1 VQPLELP
8 RDVVPEVGELPE
20 GSCLTPARNPR
31 FVGRAADLLRI
42 ATTLRAGR
50 VALVTGEDGIGK
62 TQLALEFVHRYGR
75 LFEGGVFWLSFSVPD
90 QVPAQVAA
98 CGDVGLRGDYA
109 RLTLDQQVQLVSAAW
124 QSPTP
129 RLLVFDEC
137 EHPGALRE
145 WLPTQGGAHV
155 LVTTRRLLWDGQPP
169 GAIQELGPLG
179 REDAAAL
186 LRRFRPDLHAATPA
200 LRFLAG
206 ELGDVPL
213 ALRLAGGFLR
223 CQRDE
228 IAIESMLGLLRARD
242 VLERA
247 AALVPQVEEPAEAP
261 GRPLFGRRAAPQAPP
276 VARTF
281 ALATQSLTRGGPAGA
296 RALAVLVRAAHFAP
310 GEPVPREALIGPD
323 GDEDALAELVEL
335 ALLEADGEGW
345 LRLHRLLA
353 DYVRRS
359 WHDPDARGAAEEAM
373 IEWARAAGQSGD
385 PSQRLAAA
393 PHLETVTTEA
403 LRRAQDERSAA
414 LAFELGSSLW
424 AAGDLTAAR
433 PYLQR
438 AVDIREATLGP
449 SDARTI
455 DSLAN
460 LGLLL
465 QAQGDLSGAR
475 AALERALEL
484 SRRWL
489 GPDHPD
495 TLAILANLAWTLR
508 YEGDLAGALTHLQRA
523 LAAAERTFGADHAE
537 TAASLDRLA
546 LLLREQGNAVAAR
559 PYLERALRIRVE
571 SLGDDHPT
579 LLPGLVDLGMLLL
592 SLGDPA
598 EARPYLRQAL
608 ECAEEVL
615 GPDHVDTAL
624 ALDGVAALHQAEG
637 ELVRARA
644 YLERALAIRERALGA
659 DDPLTGASLDRLG
672 VLLHQVG
679 DLEAARPLLERSLV
693 ISQRAVG
700 PYDPQTAT
708 SLSSLGVLLL
718 EQGDLFGAQPKLERA
733 LAIREQAL
741 GADHPDTATSLEN
754 LAALMTAVGDLPTV
768 RTHLERA
775 LEIREELLG
784 PDHPETARSLH
795 RAGRLLRDLGDLAA
809 ARQLFERAVAIREL
823 ALGPDHPDTLASMTD
838 LDRVTRD
845 LGLHRGWP
853 KYEPPPL
860 EEPFEP
866 PR

>member
-1 VQPLELP
+1 M
-8 RDVVPEVGELPE
+8 

-31 FVGRAADLLRI
+31 FVGRTADLLRI
-42 ATTLRAGR
+42 AGALRTGR
-50 VALVTGEDGIGK
+50 VALLTGEDGIGK

-90 QVPAQVAA
+90 QIPAQVAA
-98 CGDVGLRGDYA
+98 CGDAGLRADYA
-109 RLTLDQQVQLVSAAW
+109 RLTLDQQVQVVTTAW
-124 QSPTP
+124 QGSTP

-145 WLPTQGGAHV
+145 WLPAAGGAHV
-155 LVTTRRLLWDGQPP
+155 LVTTPRPLWDAQPP
-169 GAIQELGPLG
+169 GGALELGPLA
-179 REDAAAL
+179 REDSTAL
-186 LRRFRPDLHAATPA
+186 LRGFRPELHAATPA
-200 LRFLAG
+200 LRFVAG

-213 ALRLAGGFLR
+213 ALRLVGGFMR
-223 CQRDE
+223 RHRDE
-228 IAIESMLGLLRARD
+228 IAVESVLGLLRARD
-242 VLERA
+242 VLEGA
-247 AALVPQVEEPAEAP
+247 GALVPRVDDGAARDAT
-261 GRPLFGRRAAPQAPP
+261 GRSLFGRRPAQQVPP
-276 VARTF
+276 VAGAF
-281 ALATQSLTRGGPAGA
+281 ALVAQSLERGGPTGA
-296 RALAVLVRAAHFAP
+296 RALAVLMRAAHFAP
-310 GEPVPREALIGPD
+310 GEPVPREALLGQV

-353 DYVRRS
+353 GYVRRS
-359 WHDPDARGAAEEAM
+359 WHDPDAQVAAEEAM

-393 PHLETVTTEA
+393 PHLETITTDA
-403 LRRAQDERSAA
+403 LRRGQDERSAA

-449 SDARTI
+449 GDARTL
-455 DSLAN
+455 DSLTG

-465 QAQGDLSGAR
+465 QEQGDLSGAR
-475 AALERALEL
+475 AALERGLEL
-484 SRRWL
+484 SERSL

-508 YEGDLAGALTHLQRA
+508 YEGDLAGARRHLERA

-546 LLLREQGNAVAAR
+546 LLLREQGDAVGAR

-571 SLGDDHPT
+571 SLGDDHPA
-579 LLPGLVDLGMLLL
+579 LLPGLVELGMLLL
-592 SLGDPA
+592 SLGEPA
-598 EARPYLRQAL
+598 EAQPYLEQAL
-608 ECAEEVL
+608 ECAEDVL
-615 GPDHVDTAL
+615 GADHLDTAM
-624 ALDGVAALHQAEG
+624 ALDGVAALLQAEG
-637 ELVRARA
+637 DLVRAKAR
-644 YLERALAIRERALGA
+644 LERALAIRERALGPDHPA
-659 DDPLTGASLDRLG
+659 TAASLDRLG
-672 VLLHQVG
+672 MLLHRLG
-679 DLEAARPLLERSLV
+679 EPDAARPLLERALV
-693 ISQRAVG
+693 ISQRSLG
-700 PYDPQTAT
+700 PYDAQTAT

-718 EQGDLFGAQPKLERA
+718 DQGDLFGAQPKLERA

-784 PDHPETARSLH
+784 ADHPETARSLH
-795 RAGRLLRDLGDLAA
+795 RAGGLLHELGDLAA
-809 ARQLFERAVAIREL
+809 ARDLLQRAVAIREL
-823 ALGPDHPDTLASMTD
+823 ALGPDHQDTLASMTA

-845 LGLHRGWP
+845 LGVHTRGWP

-866 PR
+866 E